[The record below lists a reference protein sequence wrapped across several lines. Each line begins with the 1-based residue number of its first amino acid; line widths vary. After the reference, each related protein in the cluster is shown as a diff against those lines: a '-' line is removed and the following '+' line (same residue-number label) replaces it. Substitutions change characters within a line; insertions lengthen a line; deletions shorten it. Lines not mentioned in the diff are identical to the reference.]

1 MNLLAAIALAASLVF
16 GTTGCSEDK
25 PAPKASDHL
34 VDLNTATES
43 QLVALPG
50 IGEVAAKKIIAGRPY
65 QRKDQLVSRNIIS
78 EAMYEKFRDAVIAK
92 Q

>member
-1 MNLLAAIALAASLVF
+1 MKLVAAIALAASLAF
-16 GTTGCSEDK
+16 APGCSEDT
-25 PAPKASDHL
+25 PAPKPSEHL